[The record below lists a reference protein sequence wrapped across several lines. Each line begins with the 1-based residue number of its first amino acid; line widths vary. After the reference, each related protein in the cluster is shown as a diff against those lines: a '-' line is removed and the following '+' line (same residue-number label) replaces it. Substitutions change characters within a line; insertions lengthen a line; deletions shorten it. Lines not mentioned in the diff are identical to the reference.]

1 MRTRHLK
8 RIKAH
13 AKDHQRRLLEM
24 YSNSSRL
31 LFLAPLSV
39 GNCQTAVAA
48 IVVYE
53 ITPVT
58 WLEARHVWGMSKA
71 SIIEN

>member
-24 YSNSSRL
+24 YSSRL